1 MHLIIFL
8 IKRFNYQLDID
19 NELYLIQKKNRSIDK
34 RETILKIMEMNLIK
48 QLNPLMITREDNHTD
63 KSCWQIESLEL
74 IRKLYRTLCIEDSIG
89 HRDYIAEGANYEFC
103 SLNTW
108 PVPVLWLIY
117 DRDFNVPRKVVR
129 SIITLAAVSKRN
141 FTGSPREFCRTFW
154 WLPHNTYN
162 LFSSV

>member
-1 MHLIIFL
+1 
-8 IKRFNYQLDID
+8 
-19 NELYLIQKKNRSIDK
+19 
-34 RETILKIMEMNLIK
+34 MNLIK

-74 IRKLYRTLCIEDSIG
+74 VRKLYRTLCIEDSIG

-129 SIITLAAVSKRN
+129 SIITLTAVSKRN

-162 LFSSV
+162 LFSSVQHCNCAIIMNAAVHPPTIPTSQARLRILSRKLLDACISW